1 MNLIATALPVP
12 DIFFPF
18 IAAALYC
25 ISVIFVKLASRNK
38 ELSGV
43 SVLVM
48 TNLLSGTLFIPQ
60 IFFESQLPSLSIIW
74 QPLLASAF
82 CAVGNIATFICAEKG
97 EISLMTPIMG
107 IKILI
112 VIMLARLFL
121 DVELPH
127 ALTISGA
134 ICCLAIF
141 IMGYS
146 KDSLKS
152 KKLVFTFVL
161 AIIACASYA
170 ACDVLMQKYAHNFTR
185 SAMLSLTTIM
195 IPLSI
200 IPLLPRFIRE
210 VRVARIS
217 TISIGFASAAFMVI
231 EMYMMF
237 LSITGEVGAPL
248 CNILYNTRGLMAIV
262 FIYILGKRFA
272 SLRELSKTS
281 AMQRAIGATMI
292 LIAVAI
298 VLV

>member
-1 MNLIATALPVP
+1 MTLIATALPIP

-25 ISVIFVKLASRNK
+25 VSVIFVKFASRNR
-38 ELSGV
+38 ELSGI

-48 TNLLSGTLFIPQ
+48 TNLLSGLVFIPQ
-60 IFFESQLPSLSIIW
+60 IFFESQLPPMSIIW
-74 QPLLASAF
+74 QPLIASAF

-121 DVELPH
+121 DIDLPH
-127 ALTISGA
+127 AITISGA
-134 ICCLAIF
+134 ICCVAIF

-146 KDSLKS
+146 RDSLNS
-152 KKLVFTFVL
+152 KKLLLTFFL
-161 AIIACASYA
+161 AITACASYA
-170 ACDVLMQKYAHNFTR
+170 ACDILMQKYAHNFTR
-185 SAMLSLTTIM
+185 GAMLSLTTIM

-200 IPLLPRFIRE
+200 IPLIPRFARE
-210 VRVARIS
+210 VRLAS
-217 TISIGFASAAFMVI
+217 YTTISIGFASATFMVV

-248 CNILYNTRGLMAIV
+248 CNILYNTRGLMAITFV
-262 FIYILGKRFA
+262 YFLGKRFA
-272 SLRELSKTS
+272 SLRELSNAS
-281 AMQRAIGATMI
+281 ATQRAVGATMI

-298 VLV
+298 VLT